1 MSRQRLQHV
10 QKPLWQ
16 EGSGGF
22 EEMKGQKDFSTKNE
36 ERAVQGEARPG
47 SNGNYWKAFKE
58 SQWGAMQ
65 PD

>member
-47 SNGNYWKAFKE
+47 SNGNY
-58 SQWGAMQ
+58 
-65 PD
+65 